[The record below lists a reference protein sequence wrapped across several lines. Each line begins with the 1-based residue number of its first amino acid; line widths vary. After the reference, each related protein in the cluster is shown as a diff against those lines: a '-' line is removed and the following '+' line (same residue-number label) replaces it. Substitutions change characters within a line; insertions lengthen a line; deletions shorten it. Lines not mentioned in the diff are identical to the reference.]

1 MDREEVIFDSQGAS
15 CAAWLYRP
23 ESESGRSVPCVI
35 LAHGFAGT
43 RDARLDAFA
52 ERFAQAGMAALAFD
66 YRNFGA
72 SGGEPRQV
80 IDIDKQLEDW
90 TAAVSYARTLEGVDP
105 ERVALWGTSFSG
117 GHVIK
122 VASEDARV
130 AAVIAQCP
138 FADGVATLR
147 AAGAANA
154 LRLTQAGIRDELAR
168 RMGRRPHTIRVVG
181 PPGSVAAMNSP
192 DAEPGYLA
200 IVPPGASW
208 RNEVA
213 ARIALRIGLY
223 RPGRLAGS
231 VRAPLLVCV
240 CEDDAVTP
248 VAPALAMA
256 RAAPRAEVR
265 HYPGGHFDIY
275 VDGVFEM
282 AVADQVQFLSRILL
296 RAPVEVA

>member
-1 MDREEVIFDSQGAS
+1 MDREEVIFESHGVS
-15 CAAWLYRP
+15 CAARLYRP
-23 ESESGRSVPCVI
+23 AVGDEVPCVV

-43 RDARLDAFA
+43 REARLDAYA

-72 SGGEPRQV
+72 SGGQPRQLL
-80 IDIDKQLEDW
+80 DIDLQLEDW
-90 TAAVSYARTLEGVDP
+90 KAAVAFARSLKGVDP

-117 GHVIK
+117 GHVIQT
-122 VASEDARV
+122 AAQDPRV

-138 FADGVATLR
+138 FVDGLATLR
-147 AAGAANA
+147 AAGVANA
-154 LRLTQAGIRDELAR
+154 LRLTQAGLRDVLAQR
-168 RMGRRPHTIRVVG
+168 LGRRPHMLAVVG
-181 PPGSVAAMNSP
+181 PPGSVAVMTSP

-213 ARIALRIGLY
+213 ARIALRVGLY
-223 RPGRLAGS
+223 RPGRLIGS
-231 VRAPLLVCV
+231 VRAPLMVCV

-248 VAPALAMA
+248 VQPVLRVA
-256 RAAPRAEVR
+256 RANPRAEVR

-275 VDGVFEM
+275 VGEAFEM
-282 AVADQVQFLSRILL
+282 AVADQARFLSRSLL
-296 RAPVEVA
+296 PAPVKVA